1 MTVRPELVQ
10 KRDRRHRFSAGASS
24 SMEAMLARV
33 EKAVVSAG
41 QANGAQVRTE
51 VAARMVAATPNL
63 LVGEAIRQALGAEA
77 WSPPVVTAGAED
89 FHHYSS
95 SKLGLAATKIGLG
108 CGLRPACIIR
118 RCSFAWKFCGRVSLR
133 RRLLL
138 YFYSTRRNSRLD

>member
-1 MTVRPELVQ
+1 MIP
-10 KRDRRHRFSAGASS
+10 DFSSFGIDLRSQTNEE
-24 SMEAMLARV
+24 MEAMLARV

-63 LVGEAIRQALGAEA
+63 PMEAIVGEAIRQALGAEA

-95 SKLGLAATKIGLG
+95 SKPGW
-108 CGLRPACIIR
+108 PR
-118 RCSFAWKFCGRVSLR
+118 R
-133 RRLLL
+133 
-138 YFYSTRRNSRLD
+138 